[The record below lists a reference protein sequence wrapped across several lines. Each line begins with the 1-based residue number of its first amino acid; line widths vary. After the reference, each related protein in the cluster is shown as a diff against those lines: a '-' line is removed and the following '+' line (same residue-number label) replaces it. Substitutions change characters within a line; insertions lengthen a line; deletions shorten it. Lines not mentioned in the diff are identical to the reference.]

1 MKRLIPLFFVLVLPT
16 VLFAQNANAQGSKD
30 FFQLVKTG
38 TPQSVQAAI
47 SKGADVNAQ
56 NKGGL
61 SPLMFAARYNQ
72 SPEVIMTLLKAGADA
87 KAKNRHGKTAFDY
100 AQKNASLKDTDAY
113 RQLQEASQ

>member
-1 MKRLIPLFFVLVLPT
+1 MKRLIPLFFVLVLPMA
-16 VLFAQNANAQGSKD
+16 LFAQNANAQGTAD

-47 SKGADVNAQ
+47 SKGADINAQ
-56 NKGGL
+56 NKRGL

-87 KAKNRHGKTAFDY
+87 KAKSRHGKTAFDY
-100 AQKNASLKDTDAY
+100 AQKNASLKGTDAY

>member
-1 MKRLIPLFFVLVLPT
+1 MLVLPT
-16 VLFAQNANAQGSKD
+16 VLFAQNSQGSTD

-38 TPQSVQAAI
+38 TAQSVQAAI

-56 NKGGL
+56 HKGGQ
-61 SPLMFAARYNQ
+61 SPLMVAAKYNQ
-72 SPEVIMTLLKAGADA
+72 NPEVIITLLKAGADV